1 MNFDRAFDKLM
12 EHEGGY
18 SNNPADPGGET
29 MYGITHRVA
38 RKNGY
43 TGPMKDLPL
52 ATARR
57 IAKTEYWDVVNADSL
72 PDRVRFDV
80 FDTCYH
86 SGRERAIKLL
96 QQALGFTGR
105 DVDGLVGPMTRAA
118 LLSSNPEVLDKRF
131 NGYRLRFLASLS
143 TWPSF
148 ARGWARR
155 IANNLIED

>member
-1 MNFDRAFDKLM
+1 VNFDKAFDKLIG
-12 EHEGGY
+12 HEGGY

-29 MYGITHRVA
+29 MYGVTLRVA
-38 RKNGY
+38 RQNGY
-43 TGPMKDLPL
+43 LGAMKDMPL
-52 ATARR
+52 STAKR
-57 IAKTEYWDVVNADSL
+57 IAKTEYWDKVRADAL
-72 PDRVRFDV
+72 PDRIRFDV

-86 SGRERAIKLL
+86 SGQDRAVKLL

-105 DVDGLVGPMTRAA
+105 DVDGIFGKNTLARAGA
-118 LLSSNPEVLDKRF
+118 ADPDELDKRF
-131 NGYRLRFLASLS
+131 NGYRLRFLASLG